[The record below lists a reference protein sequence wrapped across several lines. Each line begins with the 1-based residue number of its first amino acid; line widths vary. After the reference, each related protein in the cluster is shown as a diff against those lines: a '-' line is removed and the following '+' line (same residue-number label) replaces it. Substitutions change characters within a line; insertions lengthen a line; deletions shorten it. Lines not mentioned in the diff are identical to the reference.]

1 MTLGISGIQETQ
13 RGVNEIMA
21 TFKPGGKF
29 SKAIWRIT
37 MSLHRYAVSITH
49 VVTGALRAS
58 HRQRMASDTIG
69 FIWLDSGAVNPRTH
83 EQPFRYGMY
92 EEARGGDH
100 AFYMRTVNEAAPGVV
115 QQETRGLI

>member
-1 MTLGISGIQETQ
+1 MTIGISGIQETQ

-21 TFKPGGKF
+21 AFKPGGKF

-69 FIWLDSGAVNPRTH
+69 FIYLDSSAVNPRTH
-83 EQPFRYGMY
+83 ERTSRYGAF
-92 EEARGGDH
+92 EEQRGGDH